1 MAYKRTTFMDLW
13 EIIRRWHDKQSIS
26 HIARSLGYDRK
37 TVRTFIQ
44 LAQEKGIQLNCPLP
58 SKEQFQQLFLKDVS
72 FLQRPYPAQKLLQPF
87 LLEISALVNHKH
99 FPLKPKMAFEVICQK
114 HDLTAKISYSS
125 FKRFVR
131 KNSIAIS
138 PQKATCRIEVDAG
151 QEVQV
156 DYAKMGILYD
166 PLAGK
171 NRTVYAFIATLSH
184 SRHKFVQFVF
194 KQDQAS
200 FVGSHVKMF
209 EYFNGVPCR
218 ILIDNLKSG
227 VIKPDLYDPRLN
239 RTYREM
245 AEHYGCF
252 IDPCRVRHPQ
262 DKGKVER
269 DVQTVRQQYCKLLVL
284 HPAMDIAQLNS
295 QIKKWSAE
303 DYGQKEHGTTRLKP
317 FLVFVDKEQPAL
329 IPLPAG
335 PFETAQW
342 KEATVH
348 PDHYIQFNKKAYSAP
363 HAYVGKKVW
372 VKATDKILQ
381 IYFQDRLI
389 KQHVITS
396 HFRHTDFNDFPENVQ
411 AALDNGM
418 PLILQRRAEETGH
431 HFALLIRTVLKPHAF
446 MNMRKAQG
454 LLALAEK
461 YKSGLIE
468 KAARIVLE
476 NNLSVT
482 PKLFKNLLEKLEQQ
496 NLQNNQPPLSHH
508 SLQFVRQA
516 DYFIH

>member
-1 MAYKRTTFMDLW
+1 MAYKRTTFMDIW

-44 LAQEKGIQLNCPLP
+44 LAQKNGIQLNSPLP
-58 SKEQFQQLFLKDVS
+58 PKEQFQQLFLKDVS
-72 FLQRPYPAQKLLQPF
+72 FVHRAHPAQELLQPF
-87 LLEISALVNHKH
+87 LLEISELVNHKH
-99 FPLKPKMAFEVICQK
+99 LPLKPKIAFEVICQK
-114 HDLTAKISYSS
+114 HDLTGKVSYSS

-131 KNSIAIS
+131 KNSLAIS
-138 PQKATCRIEVDAG
+138 PQKATCRIEVEAG
-151 QEVQV
+151 QEIQI
-156 DYAKMGILYD
+156 DYAKVGILYD
-166 PLAGK
+166 PLTGK

-184 SRHKFVQFVF
+184 SRHKFAQFVY

-200 FVGSHVKMF
+200 FVASHVDMF
-209 EYFNGVPCR
+209 NNFNGVPCR

-269 DVQTVRQQYCKLLVL
+269 DVQTVRQQFRKLLAL
-284 HPAMDIAQLNS
+284 YPTMDIAQLNN
-295 QIKKWSAE
+295 QIIKWFAE
-303 DYGQKEHGTTRLKP
+303 EYGQKEHGTTRLKP
-317 FLVFVDKEQPAL
+317 FSVFVEKEQPVL
-329 IPLPAG
+329 KPVPAE
-335 PFETAQW
+335 PFEMAQW

-348 PDHYIQFNKKAYSAP
+348 PDHYIQFNKKAYSVP

-381 IYFQDRLI
+381 IYYLDRLI
-389 KQHVITS
+389 KQHVITVNY
-396 HFRHTDFNDFPENVQ
+396 RHTDFNDFPENVQ

-418 PLILQRRAEETGH
+418 PLMLQRRAEQTGY
-431 HFALLIRTVLKPHAF
+431 HFALLIRNVLKPHAF

-454 LLALAEK
+454 LLSLTRK
-461 YKSGLIE
+461 YQSGLIE
-468 KAARIVLE
+468 KAASTVLE

-482 PKLFKNLLEKLEQQ
+482 PKLFKQLLDKIQQQ
-496 NLQNNQPPLSHH
+496 NLQNNQPALSQH
-508 SLQFVRQA
+508 SLQFVRKA
-516 DYFIH
+516 DYFTH